1 MGSGFFFNSQ
11 SVWIGG
17 FSEYFTEL
25 GEVWVEA
32 GGTGMEIKE
41 RGCLSGT
48 AGQVIL
54 EQHQWLWDIHG
65 SLLQTDTELE

>member
-54 EQHQWLWDIHG
+54 EQHQ
-65 SLLQTDTELE
+65 